1 MAIRKLKW
9 PLVLNQNPTHQG
21 NGLIIS
27 QTGVEFEGVSSM
39 NNQISLPQA
48 VGTTSNV
55 WFTQVSASLSSGGV
69 KVGSTNFTASADGT
83 HIVTDGFTVEGEL
96 GITNLILTGGMT
108 VGGSITAEEI
118 ISEVSSSTSI
128 FKSGSTEFGDSI
140 DDPHYITGS
149 VYQSGSLQ
157 LQGYTIDNI
166 SNDITMADSS
176 STSLVTENAL
186 STYIDNASLFV
197 DRQEY
202 VRSNFSK
209 TAASVSDNTAS
220 FSAVSA
226 SAPSV
231 MVQTSDADYL
241 FFNNGQVMEHDGL
254 QIQQSGSTFLLIV
267 DPSSIGYN
275 LVSDD
280 EIKAWGKFNA

>member
-9 PLVLNQNPTHQG
+9 GLTLNQNPTHQG
-21 NGLIIS
+21 NGLLIS
-27 QTGVEFEGVSSM
+27 KTGVAFEGVSSM

-83 HIVTDGFTVEGEL
+83 HIATDGFTVEGEL
-96 GITNLILTGGMT
+96 GVTNLTLAGGMT

-118 ISEVSSSTSI
+118 IAEVSSSTSL

-140 DDPHYITGS
+140 DDTHYITGS
-149 VYQSGSLQ
+149 VYQSGSFE
-157 LQGYTIDNI
+157 LQGYTLDNI

-176 STSLVTENAL
+176 STSLITENTL

-197 DRQEY
+197 DRQIY
-202 VRSNFSK
+202 VRKNFSK
-209 TAASVSDNTAS
+209 TAASISDNTAS

-226 SAPSV
+226 SAPST
-231 MVQTSDADYL
+231 MVQTNEVDYL
-241 FFNNGQVMEHDGL
+241 FFNNGQIMEHDAL
-254 QIQQSGSTFLLIV
+254 TIQQSGSTFLLIV
-267 DPSSIGYN
+267 DPDNIGYN
-275 LVSDD
+275 LVNDD
-280 EIKAWGKFNA
+280 VVKAWGKFNA